1 MQALQLLRAGLS
13 ESTRK
18 SYRRSWE
25 LFYSFKGTKIITLP
39 LSNIVICNFISYLF
53 EKSFSPG
60 TITSHV
66 SAISYIH
73 KILNIADASNSFI
86 VRKMLKGC
94 SVNRQSCDSRLPIT
108 KDMLCRMI
116 HNLDKCIQDMAIS
129 SLLKAIFLLAF
140 NALLRLGEILIRSSK
155 DIHRVIQFQDTYF
168 FDYDSCGFPKNL
180 TITLRHFKNIKN
192 NQPVTITLITNA
204 QEPNL
209 CPVQAMHTYVQMFKL
224 RSGPLFQFQGGS
236 PILYAFV
243 TNKMT
248 DLLKFIGMNPS
259 FYKGHSFRIGG
270 ATHLANKGF
279 SEQYIRKIGRWNS
292 DAVQKYIRIPTFHI

>member
-1 MQALQLLRAGLS
+1 VQALQLLRAGLS

-180 TITLRHFKNIKN
+180 TITLRI
-192 NQPVTITLITNA
+192 
-204 QEPNL
+204 
-209 CPVQAMHTYVQMFKL
+209 
-224 RSGPLFQFQGGS
+224 S
-236 PILYAFV
+236 
-243 TNKMT
+243 
-248 DLLKFIGMNPS
+248 
-259 FYKGHSFRIGG
+259 RI
-270 ATHLANKGF
+270 
-279 SEQYIRKIGRWNS
+279 
-292 DAVQKYIRIPTFHI
+292 